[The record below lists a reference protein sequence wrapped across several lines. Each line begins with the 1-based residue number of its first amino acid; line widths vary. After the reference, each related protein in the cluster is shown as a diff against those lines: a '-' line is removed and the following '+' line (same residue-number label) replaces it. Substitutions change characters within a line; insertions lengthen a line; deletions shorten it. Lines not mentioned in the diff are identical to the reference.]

1 MQSRLL
7 KSLVR
12 LLQSLVVGFL
22 LVVPTFARADTDSGN
37 FALRA
42 AYLVPMYV
50 NSGQPNNGLPGANAY
65 TYGVG
70 DKWLSNLDV
79 LASWYPVSFLSL
91 DVEGQFNLSSPS
103 ASYPMTGIYV
113 GPGVTLDLPLFLYAR
128 VSLPI
133 QVSGDQYT
141 GGSLSKPTLFLRAGG
156 GLKLE
161 LFVLRLYLE
170 VTADFAYA
178 GSNVSF
184 FASQTINLAAGVWVR
199 F

>member
-1 MQSRLL
+1 MPRR
-7 KSLVR
+7 V
-12 LLQSLVVGFL
+12 LQSLALVAVL
-22 LVVPTFARADTDSGN
+22 LVPAAARADDASFGV
-37 FALRA
+37 RA

-50 NSGQPNNGLPGANAY
+50 NTGQPTSPGASAH

-79 LASWYPVSFLSL
+79 LLSWYPVSFISV
-91 DVEGQFNLSSPS
+91 DVEGQFNLSGTD
-103 ASYPMTGIYV
+103 ARYPMTGIYV
-113 GPGVTLDLPLFLYAR
+113 GPGVTFDFPMFLYAR

-133 QVSGDQYT
+133 QVT
-141 GGSLSKPTLFLRAGG
+141 GEQFQGSLSKPTFFLRAGG

-161 LFVLRLYLE
+161 FFILRLYLE

-184 FASQTINLAAGVWVR
+184 FGSQTVNVAAGVWVK

>member
-1 MQSRLL
+1 MQR
-7 KSLVR
+7 R
-12 LLQSLVVGFL
+12 LLQSLVLASVL
-22 LVVPTFARADTDSGN
+22 LVSAAARADGDNNGN

-50 NSGQPNNGLPGANAY
+50 KSGQPSLGTPGASAY

-79 LASWYPVSFLSL
+79 LASWYPVSFLSV

-103 ASYPMTGIYV
+103 SAYPMTGIYV

-133 QVSGDQYT
+133 QVSGDQYGT
-141 GGSLSKPTLFLRAGG
+141 SLSKPTLFLRAGG

-178 GSNVSF
+178 GSNINF

>member
-1 MQSRLL
+1 MHRRVLS
-7 KSLVR
+7 S
-12 LLQSLVVGFL
+12 L
-22 LVVPTFARADTDSGN
+22 LVAAALVAPAAARADDN
-37 FALRA
+37 FGIRV

-50 NSGQPNNGLPGANAY
+50 NTGQPMSLGGSAR

-79 LASWYPVSFLSL
+79 LASWYPVSWISV

-113 GPGVTLDLPLFLYAR
+113 GPGITFDFPMFLYAR

-133 QVSGDQYT
+133 QVSGDQYQANDAS
-141 GGSLSKPTLFLRAGG
+141 GGLTLGKPTLFLRAGG
-156 GLKLE
+156 GLKLD
-161 LFVLRLYLE
+161 FFIMRLYLE

-178 GSNVSF
+178 GSNVTF
-184 FASQTINLAAGVWVR
+184 FASQTINVAAGVWVK